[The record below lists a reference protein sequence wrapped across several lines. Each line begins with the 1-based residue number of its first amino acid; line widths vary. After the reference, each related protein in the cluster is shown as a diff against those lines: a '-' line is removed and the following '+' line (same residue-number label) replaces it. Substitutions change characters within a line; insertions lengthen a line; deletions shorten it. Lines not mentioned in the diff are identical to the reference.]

1 MEIASKEAVKALGMT
16 WTNPL
21 VGAVI
26 VKNGQVL
33 ASGYHHQFGQEH
45 AEVNALNQLDDI
57 KQAQGATLY
66 VTLEPCSHYG
76 KQPPCCQKVAE
87 AGIKEV
93 IIGQID
99 PHGIVAGKG
108 IKYLNEHG
116 VKTKV
121 LGGTE
126 KLNEA
131 YNFFYQHH
139 RPLVT
144 LKYAMSLDGKLN
156 GAEKARTLLT
166 GPKAQY
172 DVQKLR
178 LHQQAILIGAN
189 TLRIDNPQLTVRI
202 QALPQPPIRIILT
215 HDVNQLDLTQNLF
228 KLPGPIWLLSQT
240 ELKGKARA
248 NVHCFVSHK
257 WTPQKIGELLAERE
271 IQSLLVEGGSNL
283 LAEFLAAGL
292 ADQIVAYIAPIV
304 LGGTALPVAVGAAL
318 TQKLEYQLIA
328 VQELGQDIRITARRK

>member
-126 KLNEA
+126 KLNKA

-156 GAEKARTLLT
+156 GAGKSRTLLT

-202 QALPQPPIRIILT
+202 KALPQPPIRIILT

-240 ELKGKARA
+240 ELKGKAQA

-257 WTPQKIGELLAERE
+257 WTPQKIGELLAEHE

-318 TQKLEYQLIA
+318 AQKLEYQLIA